1 MEAKVTEH
9 INTNIMKAKEQKN
22 ESVKNKNLQNE
33 TQFGVAKPNVNS
45 QYEDGHN
52 DK

>member
-33 TQFGVAKPNVNS
+33 T
-45 QYEDGHN
+45 
-52 DK
+52 